1 MLFKKYYTIKEA
13 AEKLDVVLMTILRW
27 ERSGKIPK
35 IRRHPKNG
43 FRIFTD
49 EDIIKIKLLKRDH

>member
-13 AEKLDVVLMTILRW
+13 SEKLGVASMTIFRW
-27 ERSGKIPK
+27 ERDGKIPR

>member
-1 MLFKKYYTIKEA
+1 MLFKKYYTLKDA

-49 EDIIKIKLLKRDH
+49 EDIIKIKLLKRDY